1 VTSSSRRDTIS
12 SWTSS
17 SFLSQNRE
25 KKKIARQEVHSPN
38 KNHLIMLGVFAKHTQ
53 KFYCQ
58 FQRHRRRPRVSC
70 LWGDRDDPISWETT
84 NRPSRPDRLKIFETT
99 GVIGTIIWQRKL
111 QKEVSIAFYWFT
123 CFHVF
128 FEIAQVYL
136 RSARCCV
143 YKRLLHNEWVIKTL
157 RKHPKS
163 IKFVCIKSLRVDI
176 VTSLSRDIYSD
187 RPKNNIKMKFSL
199 CVIHVL

>member
-1 VTSSSRRDTIS
+1 MTSSSRRDTIS

-17 SFLSQNRE
+17 SLLSQNRE
-25 KKKIARQEVHSPN
+25 KKQIARQEVHSPN
-38 KNHLIMLGVFAKHTQ
+38 KNHLIMLGLFAKHTQ

-58 FQRHRRRPRVSC
+58 FQRHRWRPRVSC
-70 LWGDRDDPISWETT
+70 LWGDRHDPISWETT
-84 NRPSRPDRLKIFETT
+84 NRPSRPDRLKVLKRL
-99 GVIGTIIWQRKL
+99 GWSGRSYGNRNYK
-111 QKEVSIAFYWFT
+111 KEFSIAFYWFT

-136 RSARCCV
+136 RSARCRV
-143 YKRLLHNEWVIKTL
+143 YRCLLQNEWLIKTF
-157 RKHPKS
+157 RKHPKC

-176 VTSLSRDIYSD
+176 VTSLSGDINSD
-187 RPKNNIKMKFSL
+187 RPKNNIKMNFSL